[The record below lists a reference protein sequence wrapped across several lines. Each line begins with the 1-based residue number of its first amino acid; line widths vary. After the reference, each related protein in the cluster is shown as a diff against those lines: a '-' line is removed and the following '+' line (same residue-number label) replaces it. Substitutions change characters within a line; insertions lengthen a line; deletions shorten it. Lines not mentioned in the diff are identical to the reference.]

1 MYTTIYRYNIASAT
15 PTMAINKEQIFAVAD
30 DLDAAGQ
37 SPTLA
42 AVRKAVG
49 GGSFTTISEA
59 MTEWKA
65 RKAAKEASLREPAP
79 AVLSERLTTFGAE
92 LWAAA
97 LELANG
103 RLASERAAL
112 ETARVQLQAEKTE
125 AAELADQVAAELEQA
140 KTRASHLE
148 LAERAAREGVDA
160 LRIQRALLSERAAT
174 AEARAVEIA
183 KRADDLNAEL
193 ARVNQQN
200 GDLVR
205 SLSVAVKG

>member
-1 MYTTIYRYNIASAT
+1 
-15 PTMAINKEQIFAVAD
+15 MAITKEQIFAVAD
-30 DLDAAGQ
+30 ELDAAGQ

-65 RKAAKEASLREPAP
+65 RKAAKQTSLRDPAP
-79 AVLSERLTTFGAE
+79 AVIAERLAEFGSE
-92 LWAAA
+92 LWALA
-97 LELANG
+97 LELASA
-103 RLASERAAL
+103 RLASEREAL

-125 AAELADQVAAELEQA
+125 AAELADQVTAELEQA
-140 KTRASHLE
+140 KARASSLE
-148 LAERAAREGVDA
+148 ASERSARDAAEA
-160 LRIQRALLSERAAT
+160 LRSQLAVLSERAAT
-174 AEARAVEIA
+174 AEARAAEIA

-205 SLSVAVKG
+205 SLAGAVKGKAS